1 LDILEDGI
9 TTPRRQNE
17 QQPMTPASHW
27 TKVTSGQPSPLLS
40 NVASQRLRMLNLSTS
55 TSSSWSLGASEDSP
69 GSVYTGDIAS
79 TWSAGLGSSPS
90 AEFDQE
96 NVHAGNHAK
105 ACGLHKFSSPATPS
119 TPFFGT
125 DKVCNEIR
133 HMHKGLQESEM
144 LRRNTS
150 LLRLTTD
157 EEMTRLIATSE

>member
-1 LDILEDGI
+1 LE
-9 TTPRRQNE
+9 R
-17 QQPMTPASHW
+17 
-27 TKVTSGQPSPLLS
+27 
-40 NVASQRLRMLNLSTS
+40 
-55 TSSSWSLGASEDSP
+55 
-69 GSVYTGDIAS
+69 
-79 TWSAGLGSSPS
+79 S

-125 DKVCNEIR
+125 DKVFNEIR
-133 HMHKGLQESEM
+133 DMHKGLQESEM
-144 LRRNTS
+144 ADHRNVQISDACARALRELKRNTS